1 MRKELYVQGEVAAA
15 MKIDCYIK
23 DVDKELVHAE
33 KKMIKLESLGYEIST
48 LLKWSKDYK
57 IKYKEKLGW

>member
-15 MKIDCYIK
+15 MKIDYYIK